1 MADPTC
7 ILATFRTDRGER
19 ELLSEFFQDGVEVR
33 YLEDVSDDERAD
45 WIRQADVIISFN
57 FPREIQ
63 DEEVPLLEH
72 AEFLQLAS
80 AGASHVPY
88 DRLPES
94 LVVASNVGAYAEP
107 MAEHT
112 MAMALAL
119 AKRLHINHG
128 RLKRGDFNQRD
139 VNVSLRGGV
148 CGILGFGGIGKATA
162 RLMRGFDMEIH
173 ALNRSG
179 TTDEPVEF
187 IGTLDDLERVLRAS
201 DVVVVSLPLT
211 VQTEG
216 LISERELGWMKDA
229 AILVNVARGAIIDEH
244 ALYEHLRAH
253 PEFMAGIDT
262 WWSEPRS
269 HGEFRTETPI
279 LELPNILGSPHNS
292 PFVPGFLVD
301 ALRQAAE
308 NAQRFLDGESIRGRV
323 RREDYTFESG

>member
-1 MADPTC
+1 MADPTR
-7 ILATFRTDRGER
+7 ILATFRTDPGER
-19 ELLSEFFQDGVEVR
+19 EILNDEYFTEGFDVR
-33 YLEDVSDDERAD
+33 FLEDASDDERAE
-45 WIRQADVIISFN
+45 WVREADVVLSFN
-57 FPREIQ
+57 FPKEIREA
-63 DEEVPLLEH
+63 EVALLEN
-72 AEFLQLAS
+72 AQFLQLAS

-112 MAMALAL
+112 LAMALSL
-119 AKRLHINHG
+119 AKRLHLNHEK
-128 RLKRGDFNQRD
+128 LKRGEFNQRE

-148 CGILGFGGIGKATA
+148 CGILGFGGIGQATA
-162 RLMRGFDMEIH
+162 RLMRGLDMAIH

-201 DVVVVSLPLT
+201 DVVVIALPLT
-211 VQTEG
+211 VDTDG
-216 LISERELGWMKDA
+216 LIGERELGWMKEN

-244 ALYEHLRAH
+244 ALYEHLRHH

-262 WWSEPRS
+262 WWSEPRT

-279 LELPNILGSPHNS
+279 LELPNVLGSPHNS
-292 PFVPGFLVD
+292 PFVPGFLQD

-308 NAQRFLDGESIRGRV
+308 NVQRFLDGGSIRGRV
-323 RREDYTFESG
+323 RRSDYLDL